1 MQYDCVV
8 IGSGIAG
15 MTCAIYLKRAN
26 LNVLVID
33 KDAPG
38 GLLNKIAKI
47 ENYPGFESISGVE
60 LASLIYNQVTN
71 LGIEIRYGKLIGIN
85 DHEII
90 TDIEKISA
98 KRIVLALGRNT
109 KKDNDILNLSYCAVC
124 DGNLYKDK
132 IIALVGN
139 DNQTIEEA
147 LYLSSICKKI
157 YLISNKKLLGEEC
170 LMEQLKSKNIELYED
185 CIIEKIEKEN
195 NIAGKI
201 KTNIKDFDI
210 DGIFISNDNIPD
222 TDYLEGIERIDKY
235 IKVNDKMQTNI
246 DYIYAIGDVIKKD
259 VYQLT
264 TAASEATIAAINIKK
279 SMI

>member
-170 LMEQLKSKNIELYED
+170 LMEQLKSKNIEL
-185 CIIEKIEKEN
+185 
-195 NIAGKI
+195 
-201 KTNIKDFDI
+201 
-210 DGIFISNDNIPD
+210 
-222 TDYLEGIERIDKY
+222 
-235 IKVNDKMQTNI
+235 
-246 DYIYAIGDVIKKD
+246 
-259 VYQLT
+259 
-264 TAASEATIAAINIKK
+264 
-279 SMI
+279 